1 MAIIRDYGNGFKVT
15 DLTEEL
21 VSIPNEYGLI
31 NQLGIFDVEP
41 VSQHTVTFE
50 ASDRVI
56 GLIGDKVRGER
67 NNVSKDGKRVM
78 RSYAIPH
85 FPLDDYITPQDVQGQ
100 RAYGEEGVE
109 RLASVQ
115 ARKLTTIRKSHA
127 ATLETAR
134 AKMITSGDIYAPNG
148 TVVGNV
154 YTDFGVTRKQV
165 AMDLTNA
172 ATDILGKQREIVDH
186 IQDNIMSGETPSEI
200 IALCSPSYFDAYIA
214 QAGVKEAYKFYTST
228 QEPLRNGNWSQFRH
242 GDITLIRYNGKFKD
256 ASGVSQALIPD
267 GDAYYLPLDT
277 SDTFKTYFSPANKFD
292 LANTLGES
300 GYLFVY
306 EDGKGSKIEIESESN
321 LINILRRPAIV
332 VRAVAGATP

>member
-1 MAIIRDYGNGFKVT
+1 MIIRDYGNGFKVT

-78 RSYAIPH
+78 HSYAIPH

-100 RAYGEEGVE
+100 RAYGEEGAE
-109 RLASVQ
+109 RLDAVR
-115 ARKLTTIRKSHA
+115 ARKLMTIRKSHA

-200 IALCSPSYFDAYIA
+200 IALCSPSYFDAYIS

-292 LANTLGES
+292 LANTLGEQA
-300 GYLFVY
+300 YIFEY
-306 EDGKGSKIEIESESN
+306 ADGKGSKIEIESESN
-321 LINILRRPAIV
+321 LINILRRPQCV
-332 VRAVAGATP
+332 VRAAAGASI

>member
-67 NNVSKDGKRVM
+67 NNVSKDGTRVM

-200 IALCSPSYFDAYIA
+200 IALCSPSYFDAYIS

-277 SDTFKTYFSPANKFD
+277 SDTFKTYSSPANKFD
-292 LANTLGES
+292 LANTLGEQA
-300 GYLFVY
+300 YIFEY
-306 EDGKGSKIEIESESN
+306 ADGKGSKIEIESEMNTLS
-321 LINILRRPAIV
+321 LMKRPQCVI
-332 VRAVAGATP
+332 RAVKGATV

>member
-1 MAIIRDYGNGFKVT
+1 
-15 DLTEEL
+15 
-21 VSIPNEYGLI
+21 
-31 NQLGIFDVEP
+31 
-41 VSQHTVTFE
+41 
-50 ASDRVI
+50 
-56 GLIGDKVRGER
+56 
-67 NNVSKDGKRVM
+67 
-78 RSYAIPH
+78 
-85 FPLDDYITPQDVQGQ
+85 
-100 RAYGEEGVE
+100 
-109 RLASVQ
+109 
-115 ARKLTTIRKSHA
+115 
-127 ATLETAR
+127 
-134 AKMITSGDIYAPNG
+134 MITSGDIYAPNG

-172 ATDILGKQREIVDH
+172 VTDVLGKQREIVDH

-200 IALCSPSYFDAYIA
+200 IALCSPSYFDAYIS

-277 SDTFKTYFSPANKFD
+277 SDSFKTYFSPANKFD

-306 EDGKGSKIEIESESN
+306 EDGKGSKIEIESEMNTLS
-321 LINILRRPAIV
+321 LMRRPQVV
-332 VRAVAGATP
+332 VRASI

>member
-200 IALCSPSYFDAYIA
+200 IALCSPSYFDAYIS

-292 LANTLGES
+292 LTNTLGES

-306 EDGKGSKIEIESESN
+306 EDGKGSKIEIESEMNTLS
-321 LINILRRPAIV
+321 LMRRPAV
-332 VRAVAGATP
+332 VIRAVKGATV

>member
-1 MAIIRDYGNGFKVT
+1 MIIRDYGNGFKVT

-109 RLASVQ
+109 RKEAVQ
-115 ARKLTTIRKSHA
+115 MRKLETIRKSHA
-127 ATLETAR
+127 ITLETAR

-154 YTDFGVTRKQV
+154 YTDFDVTRKQV

-200 IALCSPSYFDAYIA
+200 IALCSPSYFDAYIS

-277 SDTFKTYFSPANKFD
+277 SDSFKTYFSPANKFD
-292 LANTLGES
+292 LANTLGEQA
-300 GYLFVY
+300 YVFVY
-306 EDGKGSKIEIESESN
+306 EDGKGSKIEIESEAN
-321 LINILRRPAIV
+321 LLNLMKRPQVV
-332 VRAVAGATP
+332 VRAVKGATV

>member
-1 MAIIRDYGNGFKVT
+1 MAITRDYGNGFKVT

-67 NNVSKDGKRVM
+67 NNVSKDGTRVM

-200 IALCSPSYFDAYIA
+200 IALCSPSYFDAYIS

-242 GDITLIRYNGKFKD
+242 GDILLVRYNGKFKD

-292 LANTLGES
+292 LTNTLGES

-306 EDGKGSKIEIESESN
+306 EDGKGSKIEIESEMNTLN
-321 LINILRRPAIV
+321 LMKRPQVV
-332 VRAVAGATP
+332 VRAVKGATV

>member
-1 MAIIRDYGNGFKVT
+1 MIIRDYGNGFKVT

-100 RAYGEEGVE
+100 RAYGEEGAE

-165 AMDLTNA
+165 AMDLTNSA
-172 ATDILGKQREIVDH
+172 VDVLGKQREIVDH

-256 ASGVSQALIPD
+256 ASGVSQALIPA

-277 SDTFKTYFSPANKFD
+277 ADTFKTYFSPANKFD
-292 LANTLGES
+292 LTNTLGES

-306 EDGKGSKIEIESESN
+306 EDGKGSKIEIESEMNTLS
-321 LINILRRPAIV
+321 LMRRPAVV
-332 VRAVAGATP
+332 VRAVAGATV

>member
-1 MAIIRDYGNGFKVT
+1 MAIVRSYVNGFKVT

-41 VSQHTVTFE
+41 VTQHNITFE
-50 ASDRVI
+50 VSDRVI

-67 NNVSKDGKRVM
+67 NNVSKDGTRVM
-78 RSYAIPH
+78 RSYSIPH

-109 RLASVQ
+109 RLAAVQ
-115 ARKLTTIRKSHA
+115 ARKLMTIRKSHA

-165 AMDLTNA
+165 AMDLANA
-172 ATDILGKQREIVDH
+172 ATDVLAKQRDIVDH
-186 IQDNIMSGETPSEI
+186 IQDNILSGETPTEF
-200 IALCSPSYFDAYIA
+200 IALCSSSYFDAYIA
-214 QAGVKEAYKFYTST
+214 QAQVKEAYKFYTST

-242 GDITLIRYNGKFKD
+242 GDITLLRYNGKFKD
-256 ASGVSQALIPD
+256 ASGATVALIPD
-267 GDAYYLPLDT
+267 GDAYYLPLGT
-277 SDTFKTYFSPANKFD
+277 SDSFKTYFSPANKFD
-292 LANTLGES
+292 LTNTLGEE
-300 GYLFVY
+300 GYVFVY
-306 EDGKGSKIEIESESN
+306 EDAKGSKIEIESESN
-321 LINILRRPAIV
+321 LLNLCRRPSII
-332 VRAVAGATP
+332 VRATKEATV

>member
-21 VSIPNEYGLI
+21 VDIPNEYGLI
-31 NQLGIFDVEP
+31 NQLGIFEVEP
-41 VSQHTVTFE
+41 VTQHTVTFE
-50 ASDRVI
+50 HSNRVI
-56 GLIGDKVRGER
+56 GLISDKVRGER
-67 NNVSKDGKRVM
+67 NNVSKDPNRVM
-78 RSYAIPH
+78 RSYASPH

-100 RAYGEEGVE
+100 RAYGEEQVE
-109 RLASVQ
+109 RLAAVQ
-115 ARKLTTIRKSHA
+115 MRKLETIRKSHA
-127 ATLETAR
+127 ITLETAR
-134 AKMITSGDIYAPNG
+134 AKMLTSGDIYAPNG

-172 ATDILGKQREIVDH
+172 ATDVLGKQREIVDH
-186 IQDNIMSGETPSEI
+186 IQDTILNGETPTEI
-200 IALCSPSYFDAYIA
+200 IALCSPTYFDAYIA

-228 QEPLRNGNWSQFRH
+228 QEPLRNGNWTQFRH
-242 GDITLIRYNGKFKD
+242 GDILLIRYNGKFKD
-256 ASGVSQALIPD
+256 ASGVTQALIPD

-277 SDTFKTYFSPANKFD
+277 SDAFKTYFSPANKFD

-306 EDGKGSKIEIESESN
+306 EDGKGSKIEIESEMNTLS
-321 LINILRRPAIV
+321 LMRRPQCV
-332 VRAVAGATP
+332 VRAVKGATV

>member
-127 ATLETAR
+127 VTLETAR

-200 IALCSPSYFDAYIA
+200 IALCSPSYFDAYIS

-332 VRAVAGATP
+332 VRAVAGATV

>member
-200 IALCSPSYFDAYIA
+200 IALCSPSYFDAYIS

-256 ASGVSQALIPD
+256 ASGVSQALIQMVM
-267 GDAYYLPLDT
+267 LT
-277 SDTFKTYFSPANKFD
+277 TCH
-292 LANTLGES
+292 
-300 GYLFVY
+300 
-306 EDGKGSKIEIESESN
+306 
-321 LINILRRPAIV
+321 
-332 VRAVAGATP
+332 

>member
-1 MAIIRDYGNGFKVT
+1 MIIRDYGNGFKVT

-67 NNVSKDGKRVM
+67 NNVSKDGTRVM
-78 RSYAIPH
+78 HSYAIPH
-85 FPLDDYITPQDVQGQ
+85 FPLDDYITPQDVQGK
-100 RAYGEEGVE
+100 RAYGEESAE

-200 IALCSPSYFDAYIA
+200 IALCSPSYFDAYIS

-300 GYLFVY
+300 GYIFVY
-306 EDGKGSKIEIESESN
+306 EDGKGSKIEIESEMNTLN
-321 LINILRRPAIV
+321 LMRRPQCV
-332 VRAVAGATP
+332 VRAVKGASV

>member
-1 MAIIRDYGNGFKVT
+1 MIIRDYGNGFKVT

-31 NQLGIFDVEP
+31 GQLGIFEVEP
-41 VSQHTVTFE
+41 VTQHTVTFE
-50 ASDRVI
+50 HSNRVI

-67 NNVSKDGKRVM
+67 NNVSKDTTRVM

-109 RLASVQ
+109 RKEAVQ
-115 ARKLTTIRKSHA
+115 MRKLETIRKSHA
-127 ATLETAR
+127 ITLETAR

-172 ATDILGKQREIVDH
+172 ATDVLGKQREIVDH
-186 IQDNIMSGETPSEI
+186 IQDTILNGDTPSDI

-228 QEPLRNGNWSQFRH
+228 QEPQ
-242 GDITLIRYNGKFKD
+242 T
-256 ASGVSQALIPD
+256 QEPT
-267 GDAYYLPLDT
+267 DT
-277 SDTFKTYFSPANKFD
+277 AQ
-292 LANTLGES
+292 
-300 GYLFVY
+300 
-306 EDGKGSKIEIESESN
+306 
-321 LINILRRPAIV
+321 
-332 VRAVAGATP
+332 

>member
-100 RAYGEEGVE
+100 RAYGEEGAE

-172 ATDILGKQREIVDH
+172 AADILGKQREIVDH

-267 GDAYYLPLDT
+267 DDAYYLPLGTAD
-277 SDTFKTYFSPANKFD
+277 SFKTYFSPANKFD
-292 LANTLGES
+292 LANTLGEQA
-300 GYLFVY
+300 YIFEY
-306 EDGKGSKIEIESESN
+306 ADGKGSKIEIESESN

-332 VRAVAGATP
+332 VRAVAGATI

>member
-1 MAIIRDYGNGFKVT
+1 MAIVRSYVNGFKVT

-41 VSQHTVTFE
+41 VTQHTVTFE

-67 NNVSKDGKRVM
+67 NNVSKDGTRVM
-78 RSYAIPH
+78 RSYSIPH

-109 RLASVQ
+109 RLAAVQ
-115 ARKLTTIRKSHA
+115 ARKLMTIRKSHA

-165 AMDLTNA
+165 AMDLANA
-172 ATDILGKQREIVDH
+172 ATDVLAKQRDIVDH
-186 IQDNIMSGETPSEI
+186 IQDNILSGETPTEF
-200 IALCSPSYFDAYIA
+200 IALCSSSYFDAYIA
-214 QAGVKEAYKFYTST
+214 QAQVKEAYKFYTST

-242 GDITLIRYNGKFKD
+242 GDITLLRYNGKFKD
-256 ASGVSQALIPD
+256 ASGATVALIPD
-267 GDAYYLPLDT
+267 GDAYYLPLGT
-277 SDTFKTYFSPANKFD
+277 SDSFKTYFSPANKFD
-292 LANTLGES
+292 LTNTLGEE
-300 GYLFVY
+300 GYVFVY
-306 EDGKGSKIEIESESN
+306 EDAKGSKIEIESESN
-321 LINILRRPAIV
+321 LLNLCRRPSII
-332 VRAVAGATP
+332 VRATKEATV

>member
-1 MAIIRDYGNGFKVT
+1 MIIRDYGNGFKVT

-21 VSIPNEYGLI
+21 VDIPNEYGLI
-31 NQLGIFDVEP
+31 NQLGIFEVEP
-41 VSQHTVTFE
+41 VTQHTVTFE
-50 ASDRVI
+50 HSNRVI
-56 GLIGDKVRGER
+56 GLISDKVRGER
-67 NNVSKDGKRVM
+67 NNVSKDPNRVM

-100 RAYGEEGVE
+100 RAYGEEQVE
-109 RLASVQ
+109 RLAAVQ
-115 ARKLTTIRKSHA
+115 MRKLETIRKSHA
-127 ATLETAR
+127 ITLETAR
-134 AKMITSGDIYAPNG
+134 AKMLTSGDIYAPNG

-154 YTDFGVTRKQV
+154 YTDFGVTRKEV

-172 ATDILGKQREIVDH
+172 ATDVLGKQREIVDH
-186 IQDNIMSGETPSEI
+186 IQDTILNGDTPSDI

-228 QEPLRNGNWSQFRH
+228 QEPLRNGNWTQFRH
-242 GDITLIRYNGKFKD
+242 GDILLIRYNGKFKD
-256 ASGVSQALIPD
+256 ASGVTQALIPD

-277 SDTFKTYFSPANKFD
+277 SDAFKTYFSPANKFD

-306 EDGKGSKIEIESESN
+306 EDGKGSKIEIESEMNTLS
-321 LINILRRPAIV
+321 LMKRPQVV
-332 VRAVAGATP
+332 VRAVKGASV

>member
-1 MAIIRDYGNGFKVT
+1 MIIRDYGNGFKVT

-172 ATDILGKQREIVDH
+172 ATDVLGKQREIVDH

-200 IALCSPSYFDAYIA
+200 IALCSPSYFDAYIS

-242 GDITLIRYNGKFKD
+242 GDILLVRYNGKFKD
-256 ASGVSQALIPD
+256 ASGVSQSLIPD

-306 EDGKGSKIEIESESN
+306 EDGKGSKIEIESEMNTLS
-321 LINILRRPAIV
+321 LMRRPAV
-332 VRAVAGATP
+332 VIRAVKGATV

>member
-200 IALCSPSYFDAYIA
+200 IALCSPSYFDAYIS

-306 EDGKGSKIEIESESN
+306 EDGKGSKIEIESEMNTLN
-321 LINILRRPAIV
+321 LMKRPQVV
-332 VRAVAGATP
+332 VRAVKGATV

>member
-1 MAIIRDYGNGFKVT
+1 MIIRDYGNGFKVT

-200 IALCSPSYFDAYIA
+200 IALCSPSYFDAYIS

-332 VRAVAGATP
+332 VRAVAGASI

>member
-50 ASDRVI
+50 ASDRII
-56 GLIGDKVRGER
+56 GLISDKVRGER

-172 ATDILGKQREIVDH
+172 AADVLGKQREIVDH

-200 IALCSPSYFDAYIA
+200 IALCSPSYFDAYIS

-300 GYLFVY
+300 GYLFIY
-306 EDGKGSKIEIESESN
+306 EDGKGSKIEIESEMNTLN
-321 LINILRRPAIV
+321 LMRRPAV
-332 VRAVAGATP
+332 VIRAVKGATV

>member
-1 MAIIRDYGNGFKVT
+1 MIIRDYGNGFKVT

-67 NNVSKDGKRVM
+67 NNVSKDGTRVM
-78 RSYAIPH
+78 RSYSIPH

-109 RLASVQ
+109 RLAAVQ
-115 ARKLTTIRKSHA
+115 ARKLTTVRKSHA

-172 ATDILGKQREIVDH
+172 VTDVLGKQREIVDH

-200 IALCSPSYFDAYIA
+200 IALCSPSYFDAYIS

-306 EDGKGSKIEIESESN
+306 EDGKGSKIEIESEMNTLS
-321 LINILRRPAIV
+321 LMRRPQVV
-332 VRAVAGATP
+332 VRAVKGVSV

>member
-1 MAIIRDYGNGFKVT
+1 MIIRDYGNGFKVT

-67 NNVSKDGKRVM
+67 NNVSKDGTRVM

-172 ATDILGKQREIVDH
+172 ATDVLGKQREIVDH

-200 IALCSPSYFDAYIA
+200 IALCSPSYFDAYIS

-256 ASGVSQALIPD
+256 TSGVSQALIPD

-292 LANTLGES
+292 LTNTLGES
-300 GYLFVY
+300 GYIFIY
-306 EDGKGSKIEIESESN
+306 EDGKGSKIEIESEMNTLS
-321 LINILRRPAIV
+321 LMRRPATV
-332 VRAVAGATP
+332 VRAVKGATV

>member
-100 RAYGEEGVE
+100 RAYGEEGAE

-200 IALCSPSYFDAYIA
+200 IALCSPSYFDAYIS

-292 LANTLGES
+292 LANTLGEQA
-300 GYLFVY
+300 YIFEY
-306 EDGKGSKIEIESESN
+306 ADGKGSKIEIESESN

-332 VRAVAGATP
+332 VRAVAGASI

>member
-100 RAYGEEGVE
+100 RAYGEEGVD

-115 ARKLTTIRKSHA
+115 ARKLTTVRKSHA

-172 ATDILGKQREIVDH
+172 AADILGKQREIVDH

-306 EDGKGSKIEIESESN
+306 EDGKGSKIEIESEMNTLS
-321 LINILRRPAIV
+321 LMRRPAV
-332 VRAVAGATP
+332 VIRAVKGATV

>member
-1 MAIIRDYGNGFKVT
+1 MIIRDYGNGFKVT

-172 ATDILGKQREIVDH
+172 ATDVLGKQREIVDH

-200 IALCSPSYFDAYIA
+200 IALCSPSYFDAYIS

-267 GDAYYLPLDT
+267 DDAYYLPLDT

-332 VRAVAGATP
+332 VRAVAGASI

>member
-1 MAIIRDYGNGFKVT
+1 MIIRDYGNGFKVT

-172 ATDILGKQREIVDH
+172 ATDVLGKQREIVDH

-200 IALCSPSYFDAYIA
+200 IALCSPSYFDAYIS

-292 LANTLGES
+292 LANTLGEQA
-300 GYLFVY
+300 YIFEY
-306 EDGKGSKIEIESESN
+306 ADGKGSKIEIESESN
-321 LINILRRPAIV
+321 LLNIMRRPQVV
-332 VRAVAGATP
+332 VRAVSGATT

>member
-1 MAIIRDYGNGFKVT
+1 MIIRDYGNGFKVT

-67 NNVSKDGKRVM
+67 NNVSKDGKRIM

-172 ATDILGKQREIVDH
+172 VTDVLGKQREIVDH

-200 IALCSPSYFDAYIA
+200 IALCSPSYFDAYIS

-277 SDTFKTYFSPANKFD
+277 SDTFKTYYSPANKFD

-306 EDGKGSKIEIESESN
+306 EDGKGSKIEIESEMNTLS
-321 LINILRRPAIV
+321 LMKRPQCV
-332 VRAVAGATP
+332 VRAVKGASI

>member
-1 MAIIRDYGNGFKVT
+1 MIIRDYGNGFKVT

-21 VSIPNEYGLI
+21 VDIPNEYGLI
-31 NQLGIFDVEP
+31 NQLGIFEVEP
-41 VSQHTVTFE
+41 VTQHTVTFE
-50 ASDRVI
+50 HSNRVI
-56 GLIGDKVRGER
+56 GLISDKVRGER
-67 NNVSKDGKRVM
+67 NNVSKDPDRVM

-100 RAYGEEGVE
+100 RAYGEEQVE
-109 RLASVQ
+109 RLAAVQ
-115 ARKLTTIRKSHA
+115 MRKLETIRKSHA
-127 ATLETAR
+127 ITLETAR
-134 AKMITSGDIYAPNG
+134 AKMLTSGDIYAPNG

-172 ATDILGKQREIVDH
+172 ATDVLGKQREIVDH
-186 IQDNIMSGETPSEI
+186 IQDTILNGDTPSDI

-228 QEPLRNGNWSQFRH
+228 QEPLRNGNWTQFRH
-242 GDITLIRYNGKFKD
+242 GDILLIRYNGKFKD
-256 ASGVSQALIPD
+256 ASGVTQALIPD

-277 SDTFKTYFSPANKFD
+277 SDAFKTYFSPANKFD

-306 EDGKGSKIEIESESN
+306 EDGKGSKIEIESEMNTLN
-321 LINILRRPAIV
+321 LMKRPQCV
-332 VRAVAGATP
+332 VRAVKGASV

>member
-1 MAIIRDYGNGFKVT
+1 MIIRDYGNGFKVT

-100 RAYGEEGVE
+100 RAYGEESAE
-109 RLASVQ
+109 RLDAVR
-115 ARKLTTIRKSHA
+115 ARKLMTIRKSHA

-134 AKMITSGDIYAPNG
+134 CKALTTGDIYAPNG
-148 TVVGNV
+148 TVVGNF

-172 ATDILGKQREIVDH
+172 ATDVLGKQRDIVDH

-200 IALCSPSYFDAYIA
+200 IALCSPSYFDAYIS

-228 QEPLRNGNWSQFRH
+228 QEPLRTGNRSQYRH

-306 EDGKGSKIEIESESN
+306 EDGKGSKIEIESEMNTLN
-321 LINILRRPAIV
+321 LMRRPQCV
-332 VRAVAGATP
+332 VRAVK

>member
-21 VSIPNEYGLI
+21 VDIPNEYGLI
-31 NQLGIFDVEP
+31 NQLGIFEVEP
-41 VSQHTVTFE
+41 VTQHTVTFE
-50 ASDRVI
+50 HSNRVI
-56 GLIGDKVRGER
+56 GLISDKVRGER
-67 NNVSKDGKRVM
+67 NNVSKDPNRVM

-100 RAYGEEGVE
+100 RAYGEEQVE
-109 RLASVQ
+109 RLAAVQ
-115 ARKLTTIRKSHA
+115 MRKLETIRKSHA
-127 ATLETAR
+127 ITLETAR
-134 AKMITSGDIYAPNG
+134 AKMLTSGDIYAPNG

-172 ATDILGKQREIVDH
+172 ATDVLGKQREIVDH
-186 IQDNIMSGETPSEI
+186 IQDTILNGDTPSDI

-242 GDITLIRYNGKFKD
+242 GDVTLLRYNGKFKD
-256 ASGVSQALIPD
+256 AAGVTQALIPD

-277 SDTFKTYFSPANKFD
+277 SDSFKTYFSPANKFD
-292 LANTLGES
+292 LVNTLGES

-306 EDGKGSKIEIESESN
+306 EDGKGSKIEIESEMNTLN
-321 LINILRRPAIV
+321 LMKRPQCV
-332 VRAVAGATP
+332 VRAVKGASV

>member
-200 IALCSPSYFDAYIA
+200 IALCSPSYFDAYIS

-306 EDGKGSKIEIESESN
+306 EDGKGSKIEIESEMNTFS
-321 LINILRRPAIV
+321 LMRRPAV
-332 VRAVAGATP
+332 VIRAVKGATV

>member
-1 MAIIRDYGNGFKVT
+1 MIIRDYGNGFKVT

-67 NNVSKDGKRVM
+67 NNVSKDGTRVM

-85 FPLDDYITPQDVQGQ
+85 FPLDDYITPQDIQGQ

-172 ATDILGKQREIVDH
+172 ATDVLGKQREIVDH

-200 IALCSPSYFDAYIA
+200 IALCSPSYFDAYIS

-242 GDITLIRYNGKFKD
+242 GDVLHIRYNAKFKD
-256 ASGVSQALIPD
+256 ASGVTQPLIPA
-267 GDAYYLPLDT
+267 GDAYYLPLNT
-277 SDTFKTYFSPANKFD
+277 SDSFKTYFSPANKFD

-306 EDGKGSKIEIESESN
+306 EDGKGSKIEIESEMNTLS
-321 LINILRRPAIV
+321 LCRRPQII
-332 VRAVAGATP
+332 VRAVAGASV

>member
-1 MAIIRDYGNGFKVT
+1 MIIRDYGNGFKVT

-21 VSIPNEYGLI
+21 VDIPNEYGLI
-31 NQLGIFDVEP
+31 NQLGIFEVEP
-41 VSQHTVTFE
+41 VTQHTVTFE
-50 ASDRVI
+50 HSNRVI
-56 GLIGDKVRGER
+56 GLISDKVRGER
-67 NNVSKDGKRVM
+67 NNVSKDPNRVM

-100 RAYGEEGVE
+100 RAYGEEQVE
-109 RLASVQ
+109 RLAAVQ
-115 ARKLTTIRKSHA
+115 MRKLETIRKSHA
-127 ATLETAR
+127 ITLETAR
-134 AKMITSGDIYAPNG
+134 AKMLTSGDIYAPNG

-172 ATDILGKQREIVDH
+172 ATDVLGKQREIVDH
-186 IQDNIMSGETPSEI
+186 IQDTILNGDTPSDI

-228 QEPLRNGNWSQFRH
+228 QEPLRNGNWTQFRH
-242 GDITLIRYNGKFKD
+242 GDILLIRYNGKFKD
-256 ASGVSQALIPD
+256 ASGVTQALIPD

-277 SDTFKTYFSPANKFD
+277 SDAFKTYFSPANKFD

-306 EDGKGSKIEIESESN
+306 EDGKGSKIEIESEMNTLN
-321 LINILRRPAIV
+321 LMKRPQCV
-332 VRAVAGATP
+332 VRAVKGASV